1 MLIEGLTKD
10 DHAIVRACSARGL
23 GKFGPSTFRSLLLG
37 LHDNNSNVR
46 KAAGKA
52 ITDNFSIDLIDEEF
66 EDKPA

>member
-10 DHAIVRACSARGL
+10 DHAVVRACSARGL

-37 LHDNNSNVR
+37 LHDNNPNVR

-52 ITDNFSIDLIDEEF
+52 ITSNLSIELINDEF
-66 EDKPA
+66 MDKPA